1 MTAKAARTNRVTRA
15 AVLGLVLLAAAPA
28 QAAWDPLEAVNRR
41 VHAANAV
48 VQARVLAPAADLY
61 LSTTSPGFRRG
72 VGNVLGTLAEPVTAV
87 SALAAW
93 DLDAAGNAAARFS
106 INATLGWGGVRDR
119 AAEWGWAPR
128 PVTPGD
134 ALCRWGVPAGP
145 YLVLPL
151 LGPATLRDAAA
162 RAATGAALSGALG
175 GDVVAAW
182 GAADGFHFYAGL
194 YREAARVEAGSL
206 DPYAVLRSAHAQRR
220 AAACAVDRAAEDA
233 DE

>member
-1 MTAKAARTNRVTRA
+1 MRLTCAAI
-15 AVLGLVLLAAAPA
+15 LGLILLAAAPA

-48 VQARVLAPAADLY
+48 AQARVLAPAADLY
-61 LSTTSPGFRRG
+61 LSATSPGFRRG
-72 VGNVLGTLAEPVTAV
+72 VGNLLGTLAEPVTVA
-87 SALAAW
+87 SALAAG
-93 DLDAAGNAAARFS
+93 DLGAAGNAAARFG

-119 AAEWGWAPR
+119 AAELGWAPR
-128 PVTPGD
+128 PVTPAD

-162 RAATGAALSGALG
+162 RAATGVALSGVLG

-182 GAADGFHFYAGL
+182 GAADAFHGYAGPH
-194 YREAARVEAGSL
+194 REVARVEAGSL
-206 DPYAVLRSAHAQRR
+206 DPYAVLRSVHTQRR
-220 AAACAVDRAAEDA
+220 AAACPVDREAEA
-233 DE
+233 E